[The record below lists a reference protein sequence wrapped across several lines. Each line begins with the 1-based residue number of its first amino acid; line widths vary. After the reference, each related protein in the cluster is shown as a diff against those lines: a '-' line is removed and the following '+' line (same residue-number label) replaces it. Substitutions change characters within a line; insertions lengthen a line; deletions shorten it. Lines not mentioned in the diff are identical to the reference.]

1 MLPRLPFEAI
11 VVQCA
16 AKRGLGPDAFRAM
29 PIDDQ
34 AMCVAEMLFTA
45 TCEAY
50 RWQKSRKQ
58 KAENGNKYSK
68 ETNPYYQLLRGM
80 GMAEPRPGQ

>member
-1 MLPRLPFEAI
+1 MALPRLPFEAI

-16 AKRGLGPDAFRAM
+16 AKRGMGPEAFRAM
-29 PIDDQ
+29 PADDQ
-34 AMCVAEMLFTA
+34 GMCIAEMLFTA

-50 RWQKSRKQ
+50 RWEKSRK
-58 KAENGNKYSK
+58 KSRDGKSGDKYGK

-80 GMAEPRPGQ
+80 GMDP